1 MLTCVTVL
9 VWWTVVRGLSVQ
21 VPVPLPVP
29 WPLVALGI
37 YLAEVRVVQ
46 VHFRRETH
54 SFSLSEVPSVMGLFL
69 LSPHDY
75 LLAVMVGSGA
85 ALLIHNR
92 APVIKIAF
100 NLANYAFLAVISVS
114 LFHKLSL
121 ESGRPEPVD
130 AAAAVIT
137 MVVAAVLAACSIAT
151 VISLSGGAPQ
161 FRKLPEMIRF
171 GGLVA
176 LANSCLAVLAVN
188 LLWYDRWLL
197 WLLAPPVI
205 AVYLAYRAYVSERE
219 KHERLELLHES
230 SRILQRTPAL
240 DAAIV
245 ALLEHARD
253 MFRAEITELHLY
265 PRDQPD
271 TVIRTVCL
279 LDQSAEV
286 TVSANRSVDLVSPR
300 LQLGG
305 SAFFWDGPQLL
316 LGDGRALRQV
326 MVAALSG
333 ERDIVGALM
342 VANRMGEGSRYADD
356 DLRLLETLANQAC
369 AALENGQLEQSL
381 SELFRLKEQLRHL
394 AYHDALT
401 GLPNRTLFAER
412 VDARLHDARTGGLPV
427 VLFLDLDDFKAI
439 NDTLGHDAGDQLLSE
454 AAGRIVAGLR
464 PDDLAARMGGD
475 EFAVLLSPRATVDD
489 AVIVAHRLLDELGS
503 PFLVGGREAV
513 IGASV
518 GIARAR
524 DASEPLFELLR
535 NADIAMYRAKQD
547 GKRRLAIFDPTVHDA
562 IVARHELS
570 SELARGV
577 LRHELEVYYQ
587 PVVSIDDGRLAG
599 VEALVRWN
607 HPVRGLVGPDEF
619 IRLAE
624 ENGSIL
630 ALGRLVMAEACRQ
643 VRAWRVLMPPDR
655 HLVLN
660 VNVSPKQMQRVDFV
674 DEVMTILRETGFD
687 ARDLVV
693 EMTETA
699 MFQDTSATISKLTD
713 LKRAGIRIALDDF
726 GTGYSSLGYLRRFPV
741 DILKIA
747 REFVSS
753 AEDPSEPAQDARWLF
768 ATAIIS
774 LGRSLGV
781 SIVAEGVERRD
792 QLERLRALGCD
803 LGQGFLF
810 SEPLDAAAFERL
822 LIAELAGASP
832 MVPRPPVP
840 VAPPGP
846 RLRRARVS
854 A

>member
-1 MLTCVTVL
+1 MS
-9 VWWTVVRGLSVQ
+9 VRA
-21 VPVPLPVP
+21 PVPLQVP
-29 WPLVALGI
+29 WILVALGI
-37 YLAEVRVVQ
+37 YLAEVYVVQ

-69 LSPHDY
+69 LTPQDY
-75 LLAVMVGSGA
+75 VLAVMTGSCA
-85 ALLIHNR
+85 ALLINER
-92 APVIKIAF
+92 APVIKTAF
-100 NLANYAFLAVISVS
+100 NVANYALLAVVSVT
-114 LFHKLSL
+114 LFHGLAL
-121 ESGRPEPVD
+121 EAGRPDVRD
-130 AAAAVIT
+130 AAAAVVTGIT
-137 MVVAAVLAACSIAT
+137 AAVLAACSIAV

-161 FRKLPEMIRF
+161 YRKLPEMIRF

-188 LLWYDRWLL
+188 LMWYDKALL

-240 DAAIV
+240 DSAVV

-253 MFRAEITELHLY
+253 MFRAEITELHMY
-265 PRDQPD
+265 PPAQPD
-271 TVIRTVCL
+271 SVVRTVCL
-279 LDQSAEV
+279 IDQAAE
-286 TVSANRSVDLVSPR
+286 TSVSANRAVDLVSPT

-305 SAFFWDGPQLL
+305 PASFWEGPPLL
-316 LGDGRALRQV
+316 LGDGRPIRQV
-326 MVAALSG
+326 MVAPLSG
-333 ERDIVGALM
+333 ERDLVGALV
-342 VANRMGEGSRYADD
+342 VANRLGEGSRYVDD

-401 GLPNRTLFAER
+401 GLPNRTLFTER
-412 VDARLHDARTGGLPV
+412 VDERLHEARTGGLPV
-427 VLFLDLDDFKAI
+427 ILFLDLDDFKAI

-454 AAGRIVAGLR
+454 AATRILAGLR

-475 EFAVLLSPRATVDD
+475 EFAVLLAPRATVDD
-489 AVIVAHRLLDELGS
+489 AVVVAHRLLDDLAA

-524 DASEPLFELLR
+524 DAGEPVFELLR
-535 NADIAMYRAKQD
+535 NADIAMYRAKTD
-547 GKRRLAIFDPTVHDA
+547 GKRRLAVFEATVHDA

-577 LRHELEVYYQ
+577 LRDELEVYYQ
-587 PVVSIDDGRLAG
+587 PIVAIEDGRLTG

-607 HPVRGLVGPDEF
+607 HPQRGVVGPDEF

-630 ALGRLVMAEACRQ
+630 ALGRVVMEQACRQ
-643 VRAWRVLMPPDR
+643 MRAWHALLPEGRRLT
-655 HLVLN
+655 LN

-674 DEVMTILRETGFD
+674 DEVVDILKETGFE
-687 ARDLVV
+687 AQDLVV

-699 MFQDTSATISKLTD
+699 MFQDTSATIAKLTD
-713 LKRAGIRIALDDF
+713 LKGVGIRIALDDF

-753 AEDPSEPAQDARWLF
+753 VDDPAETGPDDRWLF
-768 ATAIIS
+768 ATAIVS

-781 SIVAEGVERRD
+781 RIVAEGVERPD
-792 QLERLRALGCD
+792 QLDRLRALGCD
-803 LGQGFLF
+803 LGQGYLF
-810 SEPLDAAAFERL
+810 SEPLDAPAFERL
-822 LIAELAGASP
+822 LTAELARSTA
-832 MVPRPPVP
+832 VP
-840 VAPPGP
+840 V
-846 RLRRARVS
+846 RARGSRTTRTLVRVTS
-854 A
+854 